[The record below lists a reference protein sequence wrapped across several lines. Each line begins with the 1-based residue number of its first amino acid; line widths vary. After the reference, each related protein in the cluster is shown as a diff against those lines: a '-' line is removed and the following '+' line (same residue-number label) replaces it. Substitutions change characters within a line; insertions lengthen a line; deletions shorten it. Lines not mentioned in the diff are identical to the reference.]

1 MAQRELRE
9 FNTRILPK
17 LAGWLLVAHGII
29 CLMSAFFPF
38 YVPVFL
44 FYYIPIPFFIKLA
57 IVLLGGAAQVVFGV
71 YLAMERIRQVRW
83 YWLILAVIVIV
94 LLLLIYPALNYFFG
108 L

>member
-1 MAQRELRE
+1 
-9 FNTRILPK
+9 
-17 LAGWLLVAHGII
+17 
-29 CLMSAFFPF
+29 MSAFFPF